1 MKKKMK
7 NKLDLSCLLF
17 FEQVIV
23 RFMNK
28 QIPSGTNTGVSY
40 DIILKTHNH
49 VQGYHGIYMIHLIFI
64 FVFIFDY
71 QFSKAA
77 YAWILHVQW
86 RTISEEWSVFVLI
99 PGCIVLWLNHVIR
112 FQNVL
117 FCFQIVRNIKVY
129 SKYFQLTATKFE
141 EACAITLSVS
151 IHYRTYYTWML
162 NLSQSFQMPEEVKAD
177 MKS

>member
-23 RFMNK
+23 PLMNK

-49 VQGYHGIYMIHLIFI
+49 VQEYHGIYMVHLIFI

-77 YAWILHVQW
+77 YAWILHVQ
-86 RTISEEWSVFVLI
+86 
-99 PGCIVLWLNHVIR
+99 
-112 FQNVL
+112 
-117 FCFQIVRNIKVY
+117 
-129 SKYFQLTATKFE
+129 
-141 EACAITLSVS
+141 
-151 IHYRTYYTWML
+151 
-162 NLSQSFQMPEEVKAD
+162 
-177 MKS
+177 

>member
-17 FEQVIV
+17 FEQFIV
-23 RFMNK
+23 PLMNK

-49 VQGYHGIYMIHLIFI
+49 VQGYHGIYMVHLIFI

-77 YAWILHVQW
+77 YAWILHVQ
-86 RTISEEWSVFVLI
+86 
-99 PGCIVLWLNHVIR
+99 
-112 FQNVL
+112 
-117 FCFQIVRNIKVY
+117 
-129 SKYFQLTATKFE
+129 
-141 EACAITLSVS
+141 
-151 IHYRTYYTWML
+151 
-162 NLSQSFQMPEEVKAD
+162 
-177 MKS
+177 

>member
-1 MKKKMK
+1 MK

-23 RFMNK
+23 PLMNK

-49 VQGYHGIYMIHLIFI
+49 VQGYHGIYMVHLIFI

-86 RTISEEWSVFVLI
+86 ETISEEWSVFVLI
-99 PGCIVLWLNHVIR
+99 PGCIVLWLNHVIW

-151 IHYRTYYTWML
+151 IHYLLYLDAESEPKVSVAWGG
-162 NLSQSFQMPEEVKAD
+162 
-177 MKS
+177 